1 MRPPVSEDQLEPVQI
16 SRVRLNGQVQ
26 RIATTVV
33 TLLGEPARACLDAL
47 GQAANVAT
55 VRLDATAPPL
65 ERAIAAWQ
73 AATRTH
79 TPYLL
84 HDADPLETVADA
96 WVHRFDIEQPG
107 LAGELEV
114 AIAETLQ
121 RWRARAIELPDYYLV
136 LDPETWDATRRHFYL
151 GVLHRAAPSRVV
163 PLIGTPERVVA
174 QLGALR
180 SGRWWPEVD
189 RLLDGIDRVVPDRV
203 QLAPPT
209 DAGREPRGE

>member
-1 MRPPVSEDQLEPVQI
+1 M
-16 SRVRLNGQVQ
+16 RLNGGVQ
-26 RIATTVV
+26 QIATTVV
-33 TLLGEPARACLDAL
+33 ALVGEQAPACLDQL

-55 VRLDATAPPL
+55 VRPDVAAPPL

-84 HDADPLETVADA
+84 HDTDPLETVADA
-96 WVHRFDIEQPG
+96 WVRRFDVELPG
-107 LAGELEV
+107 PAGELEV
-114 AIAETLQ
+114 AVAEMLR

-136 LDPETWDATRRHFYL
+136 LDPETWEATRRHFYL

-163 PLIGTPERVVA
+163 PVVGTPERVGE
-174 QLGALR
+174 QLGRLP

-189 RLLDGIDRVVPDRV
+189 LLLDGVDLVVPDRV
-203 QLAPPT
+203 
-209 DAGREPRGE
+209 

>member
-1 MRPPVSEDQLEPVQI
+1 M
-16 SRVRLNGQVQ
+16 RLNGRVQ

-33 TLLGEPARACLDAL
+33 ALVGASARACLDAL
-47 GQAANVAT
+47 ARAANVAT
-55 VRLDATAPPL
+55 ARPDAAAPPL
-65 ERAIAAWQ
+65 ERAVAAWE

-96 WVHRFDIEQPG
+96 WMRRFDAERPG
-107 LAGELEV
+107 PAGELEV
-114 AIAETLQ
+114 SIAETLR

-136 LDPETWDATRRHFYL
+136 LDPETLEETRRHFYL
-151 GVLHRAAPSRVV
+151 GVLHRAAPNRVV
-163 PLIGTPERVVA
+163 PVVGTPEQVGA
-174 QLGALR
+174 QLGGLR

-203 QLAPPT
+203 QSTPTPDPP
-209 DAGREPRGE
+209 